1 MPRPSSGGVWLQRK
15 GSKMT
20 ITVLD
25 NGWISDSFTIGES
38 PSLTDAIVMPPDQY
52 NALTADQIE
61 AMKQDRY
68 DKWIVMIKE
77 ASAEIIDG
85 R

>member
-1 MPRPSSGGVWLQRK
+1 MSRLASGGVWLQRK
-15 GSKMT
+15 GLKMT

-38 PSLTDAIVMPPDQY
+38 PSFTDALVMPPNQY
-52 NALTADQIE
+52 NALTFEQIE

-68 DKWIVMIKE
+68 DSWVAMIKE
-77 ASAEIIDG
+77 ASEEIIDG
-85 R
+85 

>member
-1 MPRPSSGGVWLQRK
+1 
-15 GSKMT
+15 MT

-25 NGWISDSFTIGES
+25 NGWISDSFTIGEW
-38 PSLTDAIVMPPDQY
+38 PSFTDALVMPPDQY

-68 DKWIVMIKE
+68 DKWIAIIKE

-85 R
+85 G

>member
-1 MPRPSSGGVWLQRK
+1 
-15 GSKMT
+15 MT

-25 NGWISDSFTIGES
+25 NGWISDSFTIGEL
-38 PSLTDAIVMPPDQY
+38 PSFTDALVMPPNQY
-52 NALTADQIE
+52 NALTTDQIE
-61 AMKQDRY
+61 AMKQERY
-68 DKWIVMIKE
+68 DKWIAMIKE

>member
-1 MPRPSSGGVWLQRK
+1 MSQLANGGVWLQPK
-15 GSKMT
+15 GLKMT

-38 PSLTDAIVMPPDQY
+38 LPYNDAIVMPPDQY
-52 NALTADQIE
+52 NALTLDQIE

>member
-1 MPRPSSGGVWLQRK
+1 MPRLANGGVWLQRK

-20 ITVLD
+20 ITVMD
-25 NGWISDSFTIGES
+25 NGWISDSFTIGGP
-38 PSLTDAIVMPPDQY
+38 PSYTDAIVMPPDQY

-61 AMKQDRY
+61 AMKQERY
-68 DKWIVMIKE
+68 DKWVAMIAE

-85 R
+85 

>member
-15 GSKMT
+15 GLKMT

-25 NGWISDSFTIGES
+25 NGWISDSFTIGEW
-38 PSLTDAIVMPPDQY
+38 PSFTDALVMPPDQY
-52 NALTADQIE
+52 NALTFEQIE

-68 DKWIVMIKE
+68 DKWVAMIKE
-77 ASAEIIDG
+77 ASEEIIDG
-85 R
+85 G